1 MRGFVK
7 ISHKVNLRFA
17 PRHARRAVVGNRPYG
32 IANPIYFARNCGSR
46 GFVKSLYKVNQRP
59 HVRFIPCPTRSLP
72 PSFALRQNP
81 PADGGRSPFVA
92 SRHFPHT
99 VRESALVR
107 GRKRGCASNL
117 YCGKSAGGCGQ
128 PPLRDCE
135 SNLLCGKLRFER
147 IEEDFTQSKPTI
159 RRVNATDL
167 LPPCGRREKAG
178 GVPRL
183 PYRLFIGKSTSESG
197 AKLSAAVGIPFFR
210 NSANGFRAF
219 CVSSMG
225 KQSRRIRTRF
235 LGRRIFRCVIFRFHA
250 AQNAVNP
257 NGLTSILTKQNRK
270 SNPKNRVRICRF
282 CLCESNLP
290 CADFAGAS

>member
-1 MRGFVK
+1 M
-7 ISHKVNLRFA
+7 
-17 PRHARRAVVGNRPYG
+17 GNRPYG
-32 IANPIYFARNCGSR
+32 IANPIYFAGNCGSR

-72 PSFALRQNP
+72 PSFALRQKP

-92 SRHFPHT
+92 SRHLPHT
-99 VRESALVR
+99 VRESTLVR

-159 RRVNATDL
+159 RRVNVTDL

-178 GVPRL
+178 GFPRL

-219 CVSSMG
+219 CVSSTG
-225 KQSRRIRTRF
+225 KQSRRIRTRLKDAYYGHF
-235 LGRRIFRCVIFRFHA
+235 SAYRPRLAEASLRPLH
-250 AQNAVNP
+250 
-257 NGLTSILTKQNRK
+257 RK
-270 SNPKNRVRICRF
+270 SSPKNRVRICRF

-290 CADFAGAS
+290 CEDFAGAS